1 MKKTLP
7 IILSPKQITDA
18 GMAFVL
24 IMLILRCF
32 IPANIFLIL
41 AIILLVINMTWPEF
55 LTPLARIWYS
65 IVKVVSCV
73 MSTVLLSVV
82 YVAMIIPVGLIRKLI
97 TGDRL
102 QLKGF
107 KKGSK
112 SVFKS
117 VDHEFIL
124 SDIEKPY

>member
-7 IILSPKQITDA
+7 DILSPKQITDA

-24 IMLILRCF
+24 IMLLLRCF

-41 AIILLVINMTWPEF
+41 AIIFLVINMTRPGF

-65 IVKVVSCV
+65 LVKVVGWG

-82 YVAMIIPVGLIRKLI
+82 YVALVIPVGLIRKLV
-97 TGDRL
+97 TGDKL

-107 KKGSK
+107 KKGSV